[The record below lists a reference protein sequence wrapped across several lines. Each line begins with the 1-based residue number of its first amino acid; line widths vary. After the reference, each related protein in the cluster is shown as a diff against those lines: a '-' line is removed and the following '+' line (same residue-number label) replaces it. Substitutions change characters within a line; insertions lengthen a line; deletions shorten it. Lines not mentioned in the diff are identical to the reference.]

1 MLPNVTK
8 CLKKMGIKKTF
19 AVNINTDIFRRQSY
33 LSNSAVFQK
42 SNFTIKLPVAQFRD
56 FFNNYAN
63 RHFLSQPASLCL
75 HHIFQVRCQTHLC
88 SFFFFNL
95 NYFIDNKSLIFIWLG
110 NLCSLLSWYSSIPTQ
125 SADPYWTW
133 NTYSTTLIN
142 KIIRNVKKVQ
152 ILKESVDYNSP
163 EHFINYKFL
172 I

>member
-1 MLPNVTK
+1 MD
-8 CLKKMGIKKTF
+8 IKKTF
-19 AVNINTDIFRRQSY
+19 AVNINTDVFRRQSY

-56 FFNNYAN
+56 FFNNYADQA
-63 RHFLSQPASLCL
+63 FLITACLLVFAPHLPSKVSDSLM
-75 HHIFQVRCQTHLC
+75 F
-88 SFFFFNL
+88 FFFFNL
-95 NYFIDNKSLIFIWLG
+95 NYFIDYKSLIFIWRG
-110 NLCSLLSWYSSIPTQ
+110 NRCSLLSWYSSIPTQ

-133 NTYSTTLIN
+133 NTYSMTLIN

-163 EHFINYKFL
+163 EHFINYQFL